1 MPRLPVMPAISALSA
16 LVLMFL
22 LALPVAAQR
31 VTLTTVASGFELP
44 LQATNAG
51 DNSGRV
57 FVTERAGRVR
67 IVRAGQVLDEPFLD
81 ISGRVSTNG
90 EQGLLSVAFP
100 PNYASLGHFYAYYA
114 DPAGDIVISR
124 FVVSADPDRADPASE
139 EILLTIAHP
148 DFTNHYGGQLAFG
161 PDGYL
166 YAGTGD
172 GGGAG
177 DPRGN
182 AQNPDSL
189 LGKLL
194 RLDVESGPDPAT
206 GQAYRIPADNPFA
219 GGTSPRPEIWAL
231 GLRNPW
237 RFSFARATGDL
248 WIGDVGQNEFEEI
261 DMQPAGA
268 AGGWNYGWNILEG
281 DACYDAQECAPPEG
295 YAPPVAVYG
304 RDVGQSVT
312 GGYMHRGMYVF
323 ADFVSGRLFALRN
336 RAGQWNLS
344 VLAETGL
351 RISALGEDQ
360 AGRLYL
366 CDYAGGA
373 LQRLVFPSAPTAAFS
388 LLVLPD

>member
-1 MPRLPVMPAISALSA
+1 MPRLPAMPALSVLSA
-16 LVLMFL
+16 LLLMFL
-22 LALPVAAQR
+22 LALPVAAQQ

-44 LQATNAG
+44 LQVTNAG
-51 DNSGRV
+51 DFSGRI
-57 FVTERAGRVR
+57 FVTERAGLVR
-67 IVRAGQVLDEPFLD
+67 IVRAGQVLAEPFLD
-81 ISGRVSTNG
+81 IAGRVSTSG
-90 EQGLLSVAFP
+90 ERGLLSVAFP
-100 PNYASLGHFYAYYA
+100 PDYATLGHFYAYYA
-114 DPAGDIVISR
+114 DLDGNIVISR
-124 FVVSADPDRADPASE
+124 FAVSSAPDRADPASE

-148 DFTNHYGGQLAFG
+148 NFDNHYGGQLAFG

-177 DPRGN
+177 DPNGN

-206 GQAYRIPADNPFA
+206 GQVYRIPPDNPFA
-219 GGTSPRPEIWAL
+219 GGESPRPEIWAM

-248 WIGDVGQNEFEEI
+248 WITDVGQNSFEEI

-281 DACYDAQECAPPEG
+281 DACFGADECTPPAR

-304 RDVGQSVT
+304 RELGQSVT

-323 ADFVSGRLFALRN
+323 ADFVSGRIFALRN
-336 RAGQWNLS
+336 QTGEWNLS
-344 VLAETGL
+344 VLAETDL
-351 RISALGEDQ
+351 NISALGEDQ

-366 CDYAGGA
+366 CDYAGGT
-373 LQRLVFPSAPTAAFS
+373 LQRLRFPAAPTAAFS
-388 LLVLPD
+388 LLVLLD

>member
-1 MPRLPVMPAISALSA
+1 MPRLPAMPALSALSA
-16 LVLMFL
+16 LVLMCL
-22 LALPVAAQR
+22 LAMPVAAQQ
-31 VTLTTVASGFELP
+31 VTLTTVASGFDLP
-44 LQATNAG
+44 LQVTHAG
-51 DNSGRV
+51 DDSGRI

-81 ISGRVSTNG
+81 ISGRVSTGG
-90 EQGLLSVAFP
+90 ERGLLAVAFP
-100 PNYASLGHFYAYYA
+100 PDYASLGHFYAYYA
-114 DPAGDIVISR
+114 DLAGNIAISR
-124 FVVSADPDRADPASE
+124 FAVSADPDRADPASE
-139 EILLTIAHP
+139 EMLLTIAHP
-148 DFTNHYGGQLAFG
+148 SFDNHYGGQLAFG

-177 DPRGN
+177 DPNGN

-194 RLDVESGPDPAT
+194 RLDVESGPDQAT

-237 RFSFARATGDL
+237 RFSFSRATGDL
-248 WIGDVGQNEFEEI
+248 WIGDVGQNSFEEI

-268 AGGWNYGWNILEG
+268 AGGRNYGWNILEG
-281 DACYDAQECAPPEG
+281 DACYNAQECSPPER
-295 YAPPVAVYG
+295 YVPPVAVYG

-336 RAGQWNLS
+336 QAGQWNMS

-366 CDYAGGA
+366 CDYAGGT
-373 LQRLVFPSAPTAAFS
+373 LQRLVFPTVPTAAFS

>member
-1 MPRLPVMPAISALSA
+1 MPRLPSMPLLSA
-16 LVLMFL
+16 LTLTFL
-22 LALPVAAQR
+22 LALPVAAQQI
-31 VTLTTVASGFELP
+31 TLVTVASGFELP
-44 LQATNAG
+44 LQVTNAG
-51 DNSGRV
+51 DGSGRI

-67 IVRAGQVLDEPFLD
+67 ILFAGQVLAEPFLD
-81 ISGRVSTNG
+81 ISERVSTGG

-100 PNYASLGHFYAYYA
+100 PGYAALGHFYAYYS
-114 DPAGDIVISR
+114 DLAGNIVISR
-124 FVVSADPDRADPASE
+124 FSVSADPDRADPASE
-139 EILLTIAHP
+139 EMLLTIPHP
-148 DFTNHYGGQLAFG
+148 NFANHYGGQLAFG
-161 PDGYL
+161 PNDYL

-177 DPRGN
+177 DPSGN
-182 AQNPDSL
+182 AQSPDSL

-206 GQAYRIPADNPFA
+206 GLAYRIPPDNPFA
-219 GGTSPRPEIWAL
+219 GGSSPRPEIWAL

-248 WIGDVGQNEFEEI
+248 WIGDVGQNSFEEI

-281 DACYDAQECAPPEG
+281 NACYGADDCTPPDR

-304 RDVGQSVT
+304 RDLGQSVT

-336 RAGQWNLS
+336 QAGQWNLV

-351 RISALGEDQ
+351 NISALGEDQ
-360 AGRLYL
+360 GGRLYL
-366 CDYAGGA
+366 CDYAGGT
-373 LQRLVFPSAPTAAFS
+373 LQRLTFPAAPTAAFS